1 MKQGYGLLIPEALAD
16 LCDPARTAII
26 IYDMQRGI
34 VPQVSTGPQLVDG
47 CRALLTRARPAGFRI
62 FYTRHISLPNRAA
75 GVAQLRRAM
84 IWQRV
89 DEAVGTQPAFL
100 PDSAS
105 AQIVA
110 ELCPQQGDVIIDK
123 ITMSAFEG
131 TYLNIALR
139 DLGISAIAIAG
150 IALEV
155 GIEPT
160 IRHALDLNYVPILF
174 LDLCGSRSDDLRERS
189 ISTLQQT
196 SEVLMASSA
205 DWLSLFP

>member
-1 MKQGYGLLIPEALAD
+1 
-16 LCDPARTAII
+16 
-26 IYDMQRGI
+26 
-34 VPQVSTGPQLVDG
+34 
-47 CRALLTRARPAGFRI
+47 
-62 FYTRHISLPNRAA
+62 
-75 GVAQLRRAM
+75 
-84 IWQRV
+84 
-89 DEAVGTQPAFL
+89 
-100 PDSAS
+100 
-105 AQIVA
+105 
-110 ELCPQQGDVIIDK
+110 
-123 ITMSAFEG
+123 MSAFEG

-196 SEVLMASSA
+196 SEVLMPSSA